1 MTRLRVYRGND
12 EDLMEDLHPITTMG
26 WAAVLGAV
34 FGLGAVIHDPAAPL
48 TARSVIGV
56 LLYSAGNAFIAGCC
70 WHLYVTPS
78 PLAAIMIGASA
89 GLFGFPAKN
98 LLAFVFKKTGIV
110 SIRFSGSKDS
120 DRDAA

>member
-1 MTRLRVYRGND
+1 MDRLRLYRGD
-12 EDLMEDLHPITTMG
+12 EDMDELHPIATMG
-26 WAAVLGAV
+26 WAAALGAI
-34 FGLGAVIHDPAAPL
+34 FGLGAVIHDQKAAL
-48 TARSVIGV
+48 TPRAIIGV
-56 LLYSAGNAFIAGCC
+56 LLYSGGNAFVAGCC

-98 LLAFVFKKTGIV
+98 LLAFVFKKSGIV
-110 SIRFSGSKDS
+110 SIRFNRKNDS